1 MEKRKQDIVL
11 ELVSKHF
18 GIEKDAILSKSRN
31 REVAMAKHMFVYILR
46 EHCAMTLVKIGDEIP
61 NYDHS
66 MVIYA
71 HTKMKGLILSGDR
84 LASTVYKDIVK
95 ELKEENTVNI
105 HPKLV
110 ISYPR
115 GFNIQEVIKLINS
128 KHENLKYELV

>member
-11 ELVSKHF
+11 NLVSKHF
-18 GIEKDAILSKSRN
+18 GIKKYVILSKSRN
-31 REVAMAKHMFVYILR
+31 REVAMARHMFVYILR
-46 EHCAMTLVKIGDEIP
+46 EHCGMTLVKIAEEIP

-84 LASTVYKDIVK
+84 LVSTVYKKILN
-95 ELKEENTVNI
+95 ELKEEDTINI

-110 ISYPR
+110 ISYPK
-115 GFNIQEVIKLINS
+115 GFNIQEVIRLINS
-128 KHENLKYELV
+128 KHENLQYEFI

>member
-11 ELVSKHF
+11 ELICKHF
-18 GIEKDAILSKSRN
+18 GIKKYVILSKSRN
-31 REVAMAKHMFVYILR
+31 REVSMARHMFVYILR
-46 EHCAMTLVKIGDEIP
+46 EHCAMTLVKIAEEIP

-71 HTKMKGLILSGDR
+71 HTKMKGLILSEDR
-84 LASTVYKDIVK
+84 LVFTIYKKILN
-95 ELKEENTVNI
+95 ELKEEEITI

-115 GFNIQEVIKLINS
+115 GFNIQEVIRLINS
-128 KHENLKYELV
+128 KHENLKYELI